1 MGSSLL
7 ISLDERFDD
16 LSPGGVMD
24 RCRDSFGPAEALND
38 ASSVG
43 DNVLAAKRP
52 ALSSSVSQPAMVNY
66 GCNEPKLSMGRRPLK
81 RTVFNYKKSGEMQ
94 DSSRTVANAVRLS

>member
-43 DNVLAAKRP
+43 DKVLAAKRP
-52 ALSSSVSQPAMVNY
+52 ALSSSVSQPAMVNG
-66 GCNEPKLSMGRRPLK
+66 GCNEPKRSMGRRPLK
-81 RTVFNYKKSGEMQ
+81 TDCVQFKKVVKC
-94 DSSRTVANAVRLS
+94 RI